1 MADPIQAGASAPTRV
16 ALVDDH
22 ELFRAALR
30 EALEE
35 YEFDVVG
42 EAGTGEEAIALVSRE
57 TPDVV
62 LMDVLMPGMTG
73 IEATRRLREVAPAT
87 RVMMI
92 TISPDE
98 GHFRD
103 AVLAGACGY
112 LLKDASPEEIAA
124 AVRAA
129 AAGQS
134 PVSPPLAA
142 TLLDWYRSGEAA
154 GPRQTGEPDLTE
166 RELEVLALIV
176 EGRDNGEI
184 GERLFISV
192 QTVKSHVSSLLSK
205 LEVDNRLQAAVRAVK
220 RRMV

>member
-1 MADPIQAGASAPTRV
+1 
-16 ALVDDH
+16 
-22 ELFRAALR
+22 
-30 EALEE
+30 
-35 YEFDVVG
+35 
-42 EAGTGEEAIALVSRE
+42 
-57 TPDVV
+57 
-62 LMDVLMPGMTG
+62 
-73 IEATRRLREVAPAT
+73 
-87 RVMMI
+87 MI
-92 TISPDE
+92 TISPDDP
-98 GHFRD
+98 HFRD